1 MTAPID
7 IGQELE
13 DHTLRTGQEDIF
25 DLGVAEKKRNNVL
38 TFDEEPESVDEEE
51 EEADASGWESEGGYC
66 ALDSEDERERR
77 IGALEDDL
85 DGMYDAYM
93 TMRSERDTK
102 FKVKEARKKNADR
115 EETWG
120 GIKSKARD
128 SDDSQSEDGSESE
141 VGGWEEM
148 QTAKAQDST
157 SSISDDSGDEEPL
170 PHTGK
175 KRKELPDD
183 GGQGESRPLK
193 RVKTLG
199 RLLTDLRDPTPKSQA
214 QLSRSTQLWFSQ
226 DVFAGLGNMEVD
238 DEDFGEDTY
247 VSTPPQQAQKQQKDQ
262 VWLFTLISLC

>member
-13 DHTLRTGQEDIF
+13 DLTLRTGQEDMF
-25 DLGVAEKKRNNVL
+25 DLGVVEKRSKKAL
-38 TFDEEPESVDEEE
+38 TLDEEPESVDEEE
-51 EEADASGWESEGGYC
+51 EDVDASGWETEEGDG

-77 IGALEDDL
+77 IGVLEDDL
-85 DGMYDAYM
+85 DGMYDAYK

-120 GIKSKARD
+120 GINPKAQG
-128 SDDSQSEDGSESE
+128 SDGSQSEDGSESE

-148 QTAKAQDST
+148 QAARAQDNT
-157 SSISDDSGDEEPL
+157 SNISDDSGDEEPL

-175 KRKELPDD
+175 KRKALPDD
-183 GGQGESRPLK
+183 DGQGESRPLK

-199 RLLTDLRDPTPKSQA
+199 RLLTNLEDSTPKSQA

-226 DVFAGLGNMEVD
+226 DVFAGLGSMEVD
-238 DEDFGEDTY
+238 DEDSEEDTY
-247 VSTPPQQAQKQQKDQ
+247 ISTPQQQAQKHQRDQ
-262 VWLFTLISLC
+262 VWLFTLTSLY